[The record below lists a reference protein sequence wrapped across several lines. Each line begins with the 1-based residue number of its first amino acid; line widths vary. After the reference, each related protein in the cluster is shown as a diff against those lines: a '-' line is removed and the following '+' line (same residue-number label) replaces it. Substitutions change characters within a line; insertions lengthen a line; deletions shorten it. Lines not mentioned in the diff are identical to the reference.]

1 MHGKRRSRSSSS
13 RIGGAAPRG
22 HRSAALHGKRHPAG
36 RCCDGRCRRR
46 TSRSCGGCS
55 SCSTNGPSTRE
66 QGAIPRFR
74 HSSHPEIEFHTYA
87 GAPEAG
93 VYRGREAVLEYHE
106 GVFGQFE
113 SARIEIEE
121 LRSAGD
127 RVLAISRQHTV
138 PWDSEAEIV
147 QRVMEVFT
155 IRDGLIAERKPFSTR
170 AKAR

>member
-1 MHGKRRSRSSSS
+1 MSEENVEVMRQVFELVNEWGVH
-13 RIGGAAPRG
+13 PR
-22 HRSAALHGKRHPAG
+22 AG
-36 RCCDGRCRRR
+36 R
-46 TSRSCGGCS
+46 
-55 SCSTNGPSTRE
+55 NPE
-66 QGAIPRFR
+66 IPPLL
-74 HSSHPEIEFHTYA
+74 HPEIEFHTYA

-106 GVFGQFE
+106 RVFGQFE
-113 SARIEIEE
+113 SVRIELEE

-127 RVLAISRQHTV
+127 RVLVISRQHTV

-170 AKAR
+170 EEAREAAGLSE

>member
-1 MHGKRRSRSSSS
+1 MSEENAEIVRRMFELFNEW
-13 RIGGAAPRG
+13 AVHPR
-22 HRSAALHGKRHPAG
+22 AG
-36 RCCDGRCRRR
+36 R
-46 TSRSCGGCS
+46 
-55 SCSTNGPSTRE
+55 NPE
-66 QGAIPRFR
+66 IPPLL
-74 HSSHPEIEFHTYA
+74 HPEIEFHTYV

-121 LRSAGD
+121 LRSAD
-127 RVLAISRQHTV
+127 VRVLAISRQHTI
-138 PWDSEAEIV
+138 PWDSDAEIV

-170 AKAR
+170 AKALEAASLSE